1 MKRTLRIL
9 SCILLAAALAGCKS
23 QFVSRTYKAN
33 MDDTWN
39 AVLAVAGKVSKDA
52 PKADKVGRRIV
63 TGMVSGGIIEESST
77 VKGAVETK
85 RSGKMWRAIITLAP
99 EYGGT
104 KVTVKIEKANS
115 ESNTDFASPDGKQ
128 ANVGLTLWSSNT
140 DWQTKVL
147 DEIAAELAA
156 KSK

>member
-1 MKRTLRIL
+1 MKRTLLIL
-9 SCILLAAALAGCKS
+9 SCIVIAAALAGCKS
-23 QFVSRTYKAN
+23 QSVSRTYKAD
-33 MDDTWN
+33 MDHTWN
-39 AVLAVAGKVSKDA
+39 AVLAVAGRASKDA
-52 PKADKVGRRIV
+52 PKADKAGRRIV
-63 TGMVSGGIIEESST
+63 TGMVSDGIREESST
-77 VKGAVETK
+77 GKGASETK

-147 DEIAAELAA
+147 DEVQAELA
-156 KSK
+156 KIK